1 MKRCNYSSALNEL
14 SASEGVFTT
23 AQAARLGIP
32 RNVLSKACESGKL
45 VRVLHGAY
53 RMAGTPSSQF
63 DDLAAAWKLTAASKM
78 SYERM
83 PASAWDGIAVSGSTA
98 ASILGIGDFYASPY
112 RILAPKR
119 INSRNPD
126 IRFGVRRINR
136 DDVSYELGIPVTRLE
151 RTLLDLV
158 IDEEEPSLVEGALE
172 DARKKGLDE
181 DALARL
187 IAESCEP
194 RKADRI
200 AEELLGKGASDGV

>member
-136 DDVSYELGIPVTRLE
+136 GRRL
-151 RTLLDLV
+151 L
-158 IDEEEPSLVEGALE
+158 
-172 DARKKGLDE
+172 
-181 DALARL
+181 
-187 IAESCEP
+187 
-194 RKADRI
+194 
-200 AEELLGKGASDGV
+200 

>member
-151 RTLLDLV
+151 RC
-158 IDEEEPSLVEGALE
+158 SMKSSGEGVS
-172 DARKKGLDE
+172 ARH
-181 DALARL
+181 
-187 IAESCEP
+187 
-194 RKADRI
+194 
-200 AEELLGKGASDGV
+200 GKGRVRVLFS

>member
-45 VRVLHGAY
+45 VRVCMVH
-53 RMAGTPSSQF
+53 T
-63 DDLAAAWKLTAASKM
+63 AWRNTLFAVRRPRGRLELTAASKM

-126 IRFGVRRINR
+126 IRFGVRRITATT
-136 DDVSYELGIPVTRLE
+136 SPM
-151 RTLLDLV
+151 
-158 IDEEEPSLVEGALE
+158 SL
-172 DARKKGLDE
+172 
-181 DALARL
+181 
-187 IAESCEP
+187 
-194 RKADRI
+194 
-200 AEELLGKGASDGV
+200 ASP